1 MNDKPK
7 FLCARC
13 STVMC
18 ADCQQIAAEY
28 EQLLGMRTIAL
39 MNADIEIKEL
49 KHQVNFLTRSVESWQ
64 HVALAGYPDVI
75 QAYLKSETEKAIK
88 KGRAEE
94 RRLWKKLGIDTTKL
108 HKIINQ
114 NNPSGR

>member
-13 STVMC
+13 SNVMC

-28 EQLLGMRTIAL
+28 EQLLSMRTLAL
-39 MNADIEIKEL
+39 MNADIKIKEL
-49 KHQVNFLTRSVESWQ
+49 EHQVDFLTRSVEDWQ

-75 QAYLKSETEKAIK
+75 AAYLKAETEKAIK

-94 RRLWKKLGIDTTKL
+94 RRLWKKLGIDSTKL

-114 NNPSGR
+114 NKPSGR